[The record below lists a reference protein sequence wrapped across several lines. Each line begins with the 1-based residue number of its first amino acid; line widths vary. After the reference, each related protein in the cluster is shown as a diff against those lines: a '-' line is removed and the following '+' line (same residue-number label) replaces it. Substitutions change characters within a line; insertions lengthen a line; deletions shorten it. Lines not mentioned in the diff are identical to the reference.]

1 MVLLVESKLN
11 WQALSITDRAIC
23 AGGEENGASPSTTSP
38 IPARKLEA
46 RGKDIGAGAM

>member
-11 WQALSITDRAIC
+11 WLDLSSRAIC
-23 AGGEENGASPSTTSP
+23 AGGEENVASPSTTSP

>member
-11 WQALSITDRAIC
+11 WLELSSAIC